1 MKLKHYFVLFAL
13 GIVLLAGIALFAT
26 FSFGGESIYSPPSQG
41 GAGGGSLWRG
51 SLFYV
56 SEGFVVVLL
65 FYLWFF
71 YRKTIRPYDTLI
83 GGIELVRELD
93 LTTRLAPS
101 GQHETDIIVRTF
113 NDLLNRLR
121 SEHLRLEEQYT
132 FLNLLIEAS
141 PMGVIQCDL
150 DGNITSMNPAARE
163 MLSPSVEEAIHALP
177 LGETTTVRLPGE
189 PQLFRVSHQSF
200 PDRGYQHPFFLI
212 ESLTSEVRLAEKAAY
227 ERVIRMIAHE
237 VNNSVA
243 GIIGSLTP
251 DPSPQGEGS
260 IYLQGQETDSGQA
273 KELTTPLSP
282 WRGVGGEAVE
292 RLTALSAF
300 VTRFAEVVKIPQPQL
315 QLCDLSEEVE
325 SCRPFLE
332 NMCTSANVHI
342 DFHLTE
348 EAIPVHLDTVLFQQV
363 LINIVKNAVE
373 ASPTAP
379 LQGERGVV
387 TIEVAKHS
395 TPLPH
400 RERRVGELCSG
411 MGHVGASLIVTDN
424 GHGIPSSVA
433 THLFTPFFSTKPQG
447 QGLGLL
453 LIRDILTSHHCTF
466 SLLTSPE
473 DHLTRFTIQ
482 FPK

>member
-1 MKLKHYFVLFAL
+1 MRLKHYFLLLAV
-13 GIVLLAGIALFAT
+13 GIVLMAGVALFGT
-26 FSFGGESIYSPPSQG
+26 FRSHPT
-41 GAGGGSLWRG
+41 
-51 SLFYV
+51 LFYV
-56 SEGFVVVLL
+56 TEGFVVVLL
-65 FYLWFF
+65 FYLWYF

-83 GGIELVRELD
+83 GGIELVRDLD

-121 SEHLRLEEQYT
+121 SEHLKLEEQYT

-150 DGNITSMNPAARE
+150 DGNVTTMNPAARE
-163 MLSPSVEEAIHALP
+163 MLSPSVQEAIRALP

-189 PQLFRVSHQSF
+189 PQLFRISHQSF

-243 GIIGSLTP
+243 GIINLM
-251 DPSPQGEGS
+251 DN
-260 IYLQGQETDSGQA
+260 GQLIIDNESGA
-273 KELTTPLSP
+273 S
-282 WRGVGGEAVE
+282 E
-292 RLTALSAF
+292 RLAALSAF

-325 SCRPFLE
+325 ACRPFLE
-332 NMCTSANVHI
+332 TLCTQANVKI
-342 DFHLTE
+342 DFRLTD

-363 LINIVKNAVE
+363 LINIVKNAIE
-373 ASPTAP
+373 SEELRMKNEEFANATIT
-379 LQGERGVV
+379 V
-387 TIEVAKHS
+387 TT
-395 TPLPH
+395 TPFKL
-400 RERRVGELCSG
+400 V
-411 MGHVGASLIVTDN
+411 VTDN
-424 GHGIPSSVA
+424 GHGIPPSVA

-466 SLLTSPE
+466 SLLTDPE

>member
-1 MKLKHYFVLFAL
+1 
-13 GIVLLAGIALFAT
+13 
-26 FSFGGESIYSPPSQG
+26 
-41 GAGGGSLWRG
+41 
-51 SLFYV
+51 
-56 SEGFVVVLL
+56 
-65 FYLWFF
+65 
-71 YRKTIRPYDTLI
+71 
-83 GGIELVRELD
+83 
-93 LTTRLAPS
+93 
-101 GQHETDIIVRTF
+101 
-113 NDLLNRLR
+113 
-121 SEHLRLEEQYT
+121 
-132 FLNLLIEAS
+132 
-141 PMGVIQCDL
+141 MGVIQCDL

-163 MLSPSVEEAIHALP
+163 MLSASVEETIYALP

-189 PQLFRVSHQSF
+189 PQLFRISHQSF

-243 GIIGSLTP
+243 GIIGSLTG
-251 DPSPQGEGS
+251 DK
-260 IYLQGQETDSGQA
+260 A
-273 KELTTPLSP
+273 
-282 WRGVGGEAVE
+282 E
-292 RLTALSAF
+292 RLTALSDF

-315 QLCDLSEEVE
+315 QLCDLSEEVDA
-325 SCRPFLE
+325 CRPFLE
-332 NMCTSANVHI
+332 NLCTQANVKI
-342 DFHLTE
+342 DFNLTD

-373 ASPTAP
+373 SI
-379 LQGERGVV
+379 GERLKVGNSTSGMNEGQV
-387 TIEVAKHS
+387 TITTSIPSKLV
-395 TPLPH
+395 
-400 RERRVGELCSG
+400 
-411 MGHVGASLIVTDN
+411 ITDN

-473 DHLTRFTIQ
+473 DRLTRFTIQ

>member
-1 MKLKHYFVLFAL
+1 MRLKHFFVLLAV
-13 GIVLLAGIALFAT
+13 GIVLLAGVALFGT
-26 FSFGGESIYSPPSQG
+26 FRSHPT
-41 GAGGGSLWRG
+41 
-51 SLFYV
+51 LFYV
-56 SEGFVVVLL
+56 TEGFVVVLL
-65 FYLWFF
+65 FYLWYF

-83 GGIELVRELD
+83 GGIELVCELD

-121 SEHLRLEEQYT
+121 SEHLKLEEQYT

-163 MLSPSVEEAIHALP
+163 MLSASVEEGIHALP

-189 PQLFRVSHQSF
+189 PQLFRISHQSF

-243 GIIGSLTP
+243 GIIGSLTG
-251 DPSPQGEGS
+251 DK
-260 IYLQGQETDSGQA
+260 A
-273 KELTTPLSP
+273 
-282 WRGVGGEAVE
+282 E

-315 QLCDLSEEVE
+315 QLCDLSEEVDA
-325 SCRPFLE
+325 CRPFLE
-332 NMCTSANVHI
+332 NLCTQANVQI
-342 DFHLTE
+342 DFNLTD

-373 ASPTAP
+373 SI
-379 LQGERGVV
+379 GMRGGQV
-387 TIEVAKHS
+387 TVTTSIPSKLV
-395 TPLPH
+395 
-400 RERRVGELCSG
+400 
-411 MGHVGASLIVTDN
+411 ITDN

-466 SLLTSPE
+466 SLLTGPE

>member
-1 MKLKHYFVLFAL
+1 MRLKHFFVLLAV
-13 GIVLLAGIALFAT
+13 GIVLLAGVALFGT
-26 FSFGGESIYSPPSQG
+26 FRSHPT
-41 GAGGGSLWRG
+41 
-51 SLFYV
+51 LFYV
-56 SEGFVVVLL
+56 TEGFVVVLL
-65 FYLWFF
+65 FYLWYF

-121 SEHLRLEEQYT
+121 SEHLKLEEQYT

-163 MLSPSVEEAIHALP
+163 MLSASVEEAIHALP

-189 PQLFRVSHQSF
+189 PQLFRISHQSF

-243 GIIGSLTP
+243 GIIGSLTG
-251 DPSPQGEGS
+251 DK
-260 IYLQGQETDSGQA
+260 A
-273 KELTTPLSP
+273 
-282 WRGVGGEAVE
+282 E

-315 QLCDLSEEVE
+315 QLCDLSEEVDA
-325 SCRPFLE
+325 CRPFLE
-332 NMCTSANVHI
+332 NLCTQASVQI
-342 DFHLTE
+342 DFHLTD

-373 ASPTAP
+373 SI
-379 LQGERGVV
+379 GMRGGQV
-387 TIEVAKHS
+387 TVTTSIPSKLV
-395 TPLPH
+395 
-400 RERRVGELCSG
+400 
-411 MGHVGASLIVTDN
+411 ITDN
-424 GHGIPSSVA
+424 GHGILSSVA

-466 SLLTSPE
+466 SLLTGPE
-473 DHLTRFTIQ
+473 DRLTRFTIQ